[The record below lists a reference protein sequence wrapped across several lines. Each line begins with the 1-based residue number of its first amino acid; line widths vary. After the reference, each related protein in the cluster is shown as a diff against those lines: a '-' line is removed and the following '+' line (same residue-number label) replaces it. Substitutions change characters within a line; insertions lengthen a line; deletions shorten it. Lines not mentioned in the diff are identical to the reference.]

1 MTKGR
6 GAPIPAAPARRG
18 AVLRIRIALSLGAL
32 VLAGGALTGGIA
44 LASEA
49 QPAAP
54 TATTRPTAPPS
65 AMPTTSRKPAQAP
78 SAVPAPPREATRA
91 PSAVRV
97 PRAVP
102 AGPTGDLHLPAIGE
116 SR

>member
-1 MTKGR
+1 M
-6 GAPIPAAPARRG
+6 
-18 AVLRIRIALSLGAL
+18 RIRIALSLGAL

-49 QPAAP
+49 QPPAP
-54 TATTRPTAPPS
+54 TTVRPTQAPTEPPS
-65 AMPTTSRKPAQAP
+65 AIPTTSRATKAP
-78 SAVPAPPREATRA
+78 TAVPAPPREATKA
-91 PSAVRV
+91 PSARPQRV

-102 AGPTGDLHLPAIGE
+102 AGPTGDLHLPAIGK

>member
-1 MTKGR
+1 M
-6 GAPIPAAPARRG
+6 
-18 AVLRIRIALSLGAL
+18 RIRIALSLGAL

-49 QPAAP
+49 QPPAP
-54 TATTRPTAPPS
+54 TATTRPAEPPTAAPTR
-65 AMPTTSRKPAQAP
+65 TTSKAP
-78 SAVPAPPREATRA
+78 TAVPAPPREATKA
-91 PSAVRV
+91 PSARPQRV

-102 AGPTGDLHLPAIGE
+102 AGPTGDLHLPAIGV